1 MPSSLPR
8 RVALSLPLLT
18 LALAACDRKPRDAAA
33 AGNASEAGSGANSTA
48 APAPAPILTDQPPL
62 KLSTDGLLMID
73 PARGTSNLLVFGSE
87 QFETTRQLGKAIG
100 NFTGQA
106 ENPECAAGQLTSFDY
121 PGGLTLFFQ
130 DKKFIGWDFD
140 GQGGYATPNGIGI
153 GATVAALRANGD
165 VVLQDKAVGHEFTAG
180 ELHGLVDAATPK
192 GKVTNLWAGTT
203 CTVR

>member
-18 LALAACDRKPRDAAA
+18 LALGACDRKPRDAAA
-33 AGNASEAGSGANSTA
+33 AGNASEASSGANSTA
-48 APAPAPILTDQPPL
+48 APAPILTDQPPL

-73 PARGTSNLLVFGSE
+73 PSRGTSNLLVFGSE

-140 GQGGYATPNGIGI
+140 GQAGYATPNGIGI
-153 GATVAALRANGD
+153 GATVAALRANGE
-165 VVLQDKAVGHEFTAG
+165 VVLKDSAVGHEFTAG

-192 GKVTNLWAGTT
+192 GKVTNLWAGST
-203 CTVR
+203 CVAR